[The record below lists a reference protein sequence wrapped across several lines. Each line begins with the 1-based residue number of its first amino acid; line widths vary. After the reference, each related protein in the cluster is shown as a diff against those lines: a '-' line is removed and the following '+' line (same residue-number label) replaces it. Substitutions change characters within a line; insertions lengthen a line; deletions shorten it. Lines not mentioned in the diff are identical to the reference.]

1 MLVHIY
7 YFANF
12 AIARYFMQYIVRF
25 TVVSMLFVLG
35 LTACKTKALKEQPLK
50 AATRTANFSPLA
62 TTPDYVINTAEVKDS
77 ILCLNVTY
85 PLGCGTKGFDLVA
98 DGKMAKS
105 MPPQIS
111 ANLTYTAGNNANC
124 GGKKKV
130 TEILPF
136 NLNPLRVNGQ
146 SKVILLLNDGKQIE
160 FNYFPFIS
168 ID

>member
-1 MLVHIY
+1 MQKVVKFSVVTMLLV
-7 YFANF
+7 F
-12 AIARYFMQYIVRF
+12 
-25 TVVSMLFVLG
+25 G
-35 LTACKTKALKEQPLK
+35 LTGCKTKALKEQPLK
-50 AATRTANFSPLA
+50 AAARTANFSPLA

-77 ILCLNVTY
+77 ILYLNVTY
-85 PLGCGTKGFDLVA
+85 PLACGAKGFDLVA

-111 ANLTYTAGNNANC
+111 ANLTYAAGSNANC

-130 TEILPF
+130 TEVLPF

>member
-1 MLVHIY
+1 MQKVVKFSVVTMLLV
-7 YFANF
+7 F
-12 AIARYFMQYIVRF
+12 
-25 TVVSMLFVLG
+25 G

-50 AATRTANFSPLA
+50 AAGRTANFTPLA
-62 TTPDYVINTAEVKDS
+62 TIPDYVINTAEVKDS
-77 ILCLNVTY
+77 VLYLNVTY
-85 PLGCGTKGFDLVA
+85 PLGCAAKGFDLIA
-98 DGKMAKS
+98 DGKMAKT

-111 ANLTYTAGNNANC
+111 ANLIYSPGSNANC

-130 TEILPF
+130 TEVVPF

-146 SKVILLLNDGKQIE
+146 SKVILLLNDGKHVE